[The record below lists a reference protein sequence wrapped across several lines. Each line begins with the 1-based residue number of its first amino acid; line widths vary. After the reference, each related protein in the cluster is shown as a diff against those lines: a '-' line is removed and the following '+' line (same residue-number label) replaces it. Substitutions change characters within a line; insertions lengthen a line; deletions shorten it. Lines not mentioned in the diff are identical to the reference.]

1 MSYLKKILATDGPEI
16 GLDHG
21 ASNPLNWVTNLQTGK
36 NEREVFDDAKTLHEI
51 IMLWQGKALEANQI
65 FEQLMKN
72 GGIQFEKHSPE
83 ILKGCKRENLEI
95 IVKICQRLIQGA
107 PIV

>member
-1 MSYLKKILATDGPEI
+1 MSYLKKILAMDGPEN

-51 IMLWQGKALEANQI
+51 VMGWQEKALQANQI
-65 FEQLMKN
+65 FEQLMKS
-72 GGIQFEKHSPE
+72 GGLQFEKHSPE
-83 ILKGCKRENLEI
+83 ILKGCQRENLEI
-95 IVKICQRLIQGA
+95 VIKICQRLAQGA